1 MEEEQER
8 CCETLHCTLL
18 EALVAVPLF
27 LHFEVHLLIFT
38 RILLE
43 GVLVPELILLVVEN
57 VLATDPGFAFEL
69 PVRLLELLVI
79 DPLEDVVRNLEN
91 DSRWNSSIESI
102 SSLMPDM

>member
-43 GVLVPELILLVVEN
+43 GVLVPGRFVLFVEDLLVS
-57 VLATDPGFAFEL
+57 TPGLVFEL
-69 PVRLLELLVI
+69 LVCFLELLAI
-79 DPLEDVVRNLEN
+79 DPLVDAVRNF
-91 DSRWNSSIESI
+91 ESG
-102 SSLMPDM
+102 SPWKS

>member
-18 EALVAVPLF
+18 EAHVAVPLF

-43 GVLVPELILLVVEN
+43 GVLVPVFFVLVVGNLLVPE
-57 VLATDPGFAFEL
+57 PGLVF
-69 PVRLLELLVI
+69 ELLVRCLLEPLVI
-79 DPLEDVVRNLEN
+79 DLLEDVVRNLEN
-91 DSRWNSSIESI
+91 NSRWNS
-102 SSLMPDM
+102 